1 MSDLAQ
7 PLPVVV
13 LISGGGSNL
22 RAIVAAQQ
30 RGELPIALR
39 AVLSDRP
46 EAGGL
51 AWAAAQGLATAAL
64 PPAAYADRI
73 AYDEALGDLVASFNP
88 GLVVLAGFMRILSA
102 GFVERFAGRLLNI
115 HPSLLPRHRGLHT
128 HRRVLEA
135 GEDRHGASVHFVT
148 AELDGGPVVIQAVVP
163 VLPDD
168 DADTLAARVLAQ
180 EHRIYPR
187 CIGWFA
193 AGRLRQADGA
203 AWLDNQRLDSPVVV
217 DTCNDTTHDG
227 TAAA

>member
-1 MSDLAQ
+1 MSAAAQ
-7 PLPVVV
+7 PLPIVV

-22 RAIVAAQQ
+22 RAIVAAAQ
-30 RGELPIALR
+30 RGELPIEVR
-39 AVLSDRP
+39 AVVSDRP
-46 EAGGL
+46 DAGGL
-51 AWAAAQGLATAAL
+51 AWAAAQGLPTVAL
-64 PPAAYADRI
+64 PPAGYADRA
-73 AYDEALGDLVASFNP
+73 AYDTALGDLVAGFNP
-88 GLVVLAGFMRILSA
+88 ALVVLAGFMRILSA
-102 GFVERFAGRLLNI
+102 GFVERFTGRLLNI

-163 VLPDD
+163 VLPND

-203 AWLDNQRLDSPVVV
+203 AWLDNQRLDSPVMV
-217 DTCNDTTHDG
+217 DTCNDKSHDG